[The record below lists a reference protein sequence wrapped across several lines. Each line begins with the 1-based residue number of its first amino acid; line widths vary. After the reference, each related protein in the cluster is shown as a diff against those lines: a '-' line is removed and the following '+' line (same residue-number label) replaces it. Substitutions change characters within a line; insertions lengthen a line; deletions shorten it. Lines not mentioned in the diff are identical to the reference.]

1 MHVHKWENSEI
12 LQQIWTLNQA
22 NQNDW
27 PMENWKNWPIK
38 LIQIAMRVWLSL
50 SLSLSL
56 SEPTRKSL
64 STSSIFLFLLIN
76 TLLVSLLFIFM
87 GIFFCRAEGPGP
99 CHWPLVEWLGF
110 GALTTRTQPHLW
122 LGNRSPASSCTGQSH
137 LRSLQRPC
145 SKLRNFRKN

>member
-12 LQQIWTLNQA
+12 LHQIWTLNQA

-27 PMENWKNWPIK
+27 PKENWKNWPIK
-38 LIQIAMRVWLSL
+38 VIQIAVRVWF

-56 SEPTRKSL
+56 SEPTRESL
-64 STSSIFLFLLIN
+64 STRSIFLFLLIN

-99 CHWPLVEWLGF
+99 CHWPLGEWLGF
-110 GALTTRTQPHLW
+110 GALTTRSQSHLW
-122 LGNRSPASSCTGQSH
+122 LGNRSPASSCTGRSH
-137 LRSLQRPC
+137 LRSLQQPC
-145 SKLRNFRKN
+145 SKLSNFRKN

>member
-12 LQQIWTLNQA
+12 LHQIWTLNQA

-27 PMENWKNWPIK
+27 PKENWKNWPIK
-38 LIQIAMRVWLSL
+38 VIQIAWGCDSV

-99 CHWPLVEWLGF
+99 CQWSLVEWLGF

-122 LGNRSPASSCTGQSH
+122 LENRSPASSCTGRSH
-137 LRSLQRPC
+137 LRSLQWPC